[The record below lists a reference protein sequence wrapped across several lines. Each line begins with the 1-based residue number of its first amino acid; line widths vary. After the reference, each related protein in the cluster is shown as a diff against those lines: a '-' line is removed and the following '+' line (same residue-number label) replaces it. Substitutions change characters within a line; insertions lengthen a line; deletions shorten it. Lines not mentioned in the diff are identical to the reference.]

1 MEQLLQLILNT
12 INRGESEM
20 KYPYSFKRGPHGFL
34 MIELPKEIEL
44 FSDFIE
50 QIALEEEADEFID
63 IIDKVIDGTH
73 DEYEIF
79 FNAPTVTI
87 KPDFTTVFNEFL
99 IDPPFEQTIE
109 TKEFRKLIL
118 IWKESL

>member
-1 MEQLLQLILNT
+1 MNVL
-12 INRGESEM
+12 
-20 KYPYSFKRGPHGFL
+20 KYSYFFKRGPHGFL

-50 QIALEEEADEFID
+50 QIALEERADEFID

-79 FNAPTVTI
+79 F
-87 KPDFTTVFNEFL
+87 
-99 IDPPFEQTIE
+99 
-109 TKEFRKLIL
+109 
-118 IWKESL
+118 